1 MRTNKQTSRSSAG
14 PGKPGLDPLTAVGI
28 AVGGFVAGIFA
39 ERSFG
44 ITGKVEAKADKASKQ
59 IDAKVA
65 ATSQQV
71 KAKAQQIEGK
81 VKETKAKVK
90 EAIEGKTDPEWKQV
104 NEGYMTRSIGGR
116 FYEIAYSGDEGAS
129 VWQDSRRLSGPDE
142 NENWTTPTAAK
153 KYVDRIAQSR
163 NNSGLSAAAK
173 KYRDDVVET
182 FHSHARVSPNAVKS
196 GSVALYGTVFEDKE
210 AYESG
215 ESDPLTPPTP
225 IDSPDLW
232 DSTFPGCVI
241 EVVAMDPEN
250 KDAEL
255 SDSDIVPVEIVG
267 MKAADL
273 FFAEQSEVKAH
284 EEAEYGKAER
294 SHRTN
299 AAKAAPKAAPK
310 SRGKGK

>member
-1 MRTNKQTSRSSAG
+1 MRTNKQTSRGSV
-14 PGKPGLDPLTAVGI
+14 GKPGIDPLTAVGI

-39 ERSFG
+39 ERTLG

-65 ATSQQV
+65 AASQQV
-71 KAKAQQIEGK
+71 KAKTQQIEGK

-90 EAIEGKTDPEWKQV
+90 EAIEGKTEPEWNQV
-104 NEGYMTRSIGGR
+104 NDGYMTRFIGGR
-116 FYEIAYSGDEGAS
+116 FYEIQYDAEGAS
-129 VWQDSRRLSGPDE
+129 VWQDNQRLSGPDE
-142 NENWTTPTAAK
+142 NENWTTVNAAK
-153 KYVDRIAQSR
+153 KYVERITKSR

-196 GSVALYGTVFEDKE
+196 GSVALYGVVFEDKE
-210 AYESG
+210 AYENG
-215 ESDPLTPPTP
+215 ESDPLTPPMP

-267 MKAADL
+267 MKSADL
-273 FFAEQSEVKAH
+273 FFAEQGEVKAH
-284 EEAEYGKAER
+284 EEMEYGKAER
-294 SHRTN
+294 SHRAN
-299 AAKAAPKAAPK
+299 APKAAPKAAPK